1 MRQKRLF
8 VFLLMLLLT
17 QLLSAPLLMAQ
28 LPAQLRFSHITTRDG
43 LSSSSVSGILQD
55 RQGIIWIATQ
65 AGLNRYDGYTFKTYE
80 NDPFNRNS
88 LSHNLIQ
95 TMYLDDDGI
104 IWLGTYGGLN
114 RFDPVS
120 ENFTFYARKPED
132 PQSLSN
138 NVVVA
143 INRDAEGSLW
153 VGTLEGL
160 NRLDEK
166 SGTFTRYLPDPD
178 DEHSI
183 SDKVI
188 RSILTDRRG
197 NLWIGTYSGLCRY
210 VPEEDNFEC
219 FGSNPEDPES
229 LPSPFVMTIIRD
241 PHNDECLWLGTWGG
255 GVTAF
260 DTGSGTGK
268 TFDIPAREV
277 YQLLYDTRGRLWAGT
292 WGGGLVVLDPVT
304 GKNLHISSG
313 NTGFVQSGLSHNV
326 VYSLFEDMS
335 GIIWIGTNGG
345 GVNTYVEW
353 ENRNRFIANEP
364 GNPESLAEGKV
375 TAILD
380 DTDDTIWIGVYAGGL
395 NRYNPE
401 TGRIV
406 HYRHEPDNPQS
417 LSNNIVNKIFRD
429 RRGRLWI
436 GTNEGLNRYLPTV
449 DGFERIYADGTE
461 MTPPENIIYE
471 ITEDSRG
478 NLWFG
483 TNSFGAVRYNPET
496 AVYSTFTSDPEVPG
510 TLSDNLVRSILEDR
524 EGEIWI
530 GTNNGLNRFQEEGGR
545 FNVYRYEPDRPD
557 GLSSD
562 NIRNIIEDS
571 AGTLWIA
578 TTGGGLNR
586 YHRETDSF
594 ETISRRDGL
603 ISNHIFGVVEGANGQ
618 LWISTNRGV
627 NVFDVEKK
635 TFRTIDSSNGLL
647 SNELTGGISRGR
659 DGSLFIGSVNG
670 ITIIKGEEDDEYRFT
685 PPLVLTS
692 FEVVGQPR
700 QLQAEADGS
709 YGEIELDYSD
719 TLFSFQVSALDYSAP
734 ERNQYA
740 FMLEGFEKEWNY
752 TGTRNYVRYTNLNP
766 GSYTLRIIGAGSRG
780 NWNDTGLTVPITI
793 RSPWWSSPLAFF
805 FYALSLTALLIAAGL
820 WIRAGRLR
828 AEARYTEQERINRQL
843 DIKVRER
850 TAEFETS
857 RKIAEQ
863 ATRAKSLFLANM
875 SHEIRTPLTG
885 MLGMFSLL
893 SRTILDDS
901 QRSLLEHS
909 RIAAES
915 LNQLVSDLLDVETIE
930 SGTLKLHEEPFSITA
945 AARYVGSLFLE
956 RARLQ
961 NLELELELSIPEE
974 RDIVY
979 GDRNRFIQILSNLV
993 SNAIKYTDA
1002 GMVVVALDL
1011 SEADTESEV
1020 EGLAGYSLRVRDT
1033 GVGIPRDKFA
1043 TIYESF
1049 SQLDTGYSKSSK
1061 GAGLGLAIVK
1071 QLVHAMGGSID
1082 ITSRVGEGSEFIVSL
1097 NFRSGKLNPD
1107 DDESA
1112 AEPVRPTAPG
1122 TAGIL
1127 VCEDEGINRLYLGNF
1142 LRDSGYPVDL
1152 AANGRE
1158 ALEMA
1163 SRKVYSLIL
1172 MDLGMPEMDGLEAT
1186 SKIRSQESGHTPIIA
1201 LTAHTYEED
1210 IQKCLNAGM
1219 DDFVSKPI
1227 VEKVLLQKIRQWLGS

>member
-1 MRQKRLF
+1 MRQNSFFIFR
-8 VFLLMLLLT
+8 VMLLLT
-17 QLLSAPLLMAQ
+17 QVLSGPMLMAQ
-28 LPAQLRFSHITTRDG
+28 LPGQLRFSHLTTRDG
-43 LSSSSVSGILQD
+43 LSSSSVSGIIQD

-65 AGLNRYDGYTFKTYE
+65 AGLNRYDGYKFKTYE

-120 ENFTFYARKPED
+120 EEFTFFDRTPED
-132 PQSLSN
+132 PHSLSN

-143 INRDAEGSLW
+143 ITRDAEGALW

-160 NRLDEK
+160 NRLDEEK
-166 SGTFTRYLPDPD
+166 GTFTRYLPDPAD
-178 DEHSI
+178 KHSI

-188 RSILTDRRG
+188 RSLMTDRKG

-210 VPEEDNFEC
+210 VPEEDRFER
-219 FGSNPEDPES
+219 FGSDPEDPES
-229 LPSPFVMTIIRD
+229 LPSPYVMAIIQD
-241 PHNDECLWLGTWGG
+241 PHNDERLWLGTWGG

-260 DTGSGTGK
+260 DTVTGTGK

-277 YQLLYDTRGRLWAGT
+277 YQLLFDTRGRLWAGS
-292 WGGGLVVLDPVT
+292 WGSGLVVLDPVT

-313 NTGFVQSGLSHNV
+313 NASHLQSGLSHNV

-345 GVNTYVEW
+345 GVNNYVEW
-353 ENRNRFIANEP
+353 ENRYRFIVNEP
-364 GNPESLAEGKV
+364 GNPDSLAEGKV

-380 DTDDTIWIGVYAGGL
+380 DADDTIWIGVYAGGL

-401 TGRIV
+401 TGGIV
-406 HYRHEPDNPQS
+406 RYIHDPDNPSS
-417 LSNNIVNKIFRD
+417 LSNNIVNIIFRD
-429 RRGRLWI
+429 SRDNLWV
-436 GTNEGLNRYLPTV
+436 GTNEGLNRYLPSV

-483 TNSFGAVRYNPET
+483 TNSFGAVRWNPDT
-496 AVYSTFTSDPEVPG
+496 GVYRTFTSDPEVPG
-510 TLSDNLVRSILEDR
+510 TLSDNLVRSIMEDR
-524 EGEIWI
+524 DGEIWI
-530 GTNNGLNRFQEEGGR
+530 GTNKGLNRFQRDTGL
-545 FNVYRYEPDRPD
+545 FTKYHYQADKPD

-594 ETISRRDGL
+594 TSISRRDGL
-603 ISNHIFGVVEGANGQ
+603 LSNHILGAVEGVKGQ

-627 NVFDVEKK
+627 NVFDSGKK

-647 SNELTGGISRGR
+647 SNELTAGIARGR
-659 DGSLFIGSVNG
+659 DGSLYIGSVNG
-670 ITIIKGEEDDEYRFT
+670 ITIIKGEEDDEYHFT

-700 QLQAEADGS
+700 PLEFEAEGR
-709 YGEIELDYSD
+709 YGAIELDYSD
-719 TLFSFQVSALDYSAP
+719 RLFSFQVSALDYSAP

-740 FMLEGFEKEWNY
+740 FRLEGFEKEWNY

-766 GSYTLRIIGAGSRG
+766 GSYTLHIIGAGSRG
-780 NWNDTGLTVPITI
+780 NWNDTGITVPIII
-793 RSPWWSSPLAFF
+793 RYPWWSSHTAFF
-805 FYALSLTALLIAAGL
+805 FYALFLTALLVFTGL
-820 WIRAGRLR
+820 WIRAGKLR
-828 AEARYTEQERINRQL
+828 AEARYSEQERINRQL
-843 DIKVRER
+843 DIKVKER
-850 TAEFETS
+850 TAEIETS

-893 SRTILDDS
+893 SRTALDDP

-930 SGTLKLHEEPFSITA
+930 SGTLKLHEEPFSLTA
-945 AARYVGSLFLE
+945 AVRYVDSLFQE
-956 RARLQ
+956 RARSR
-961 NLELELELSIPEE
+961 NLDLRLELSIPEE
-974 RDIVY
+974 CDVVF

-993 SNAIKYTDA
+993 SNAIKYTDT
-1002 GMVVVALDL
+1002 GFVVVAVDAG
-1011 SEADTESEV
+1011 STGADGRSRYT
-1020 EGLAGYSLRVRDT
+1020 LRVSDT
-1033 GVGIPRDKFA
+1033 GVGIPQEKFA

-1049 SQLDTGYSKSSK
+1049 SQLDTGYSKSSR

-1071 QLVHAMGGSID
+1071 QLVLAMGGEID
-1082 ITSRVGEGSEFIVSL
+1082 VKSRVGEGSEFIVCLFLPGGQLERDSAV
-1097 NFRSGKLNPD
+1097 
-1107 DDESA
+1107 SA
-1112 AEPVRPTAPG
+1112 AEPELPAEAG
-1122 TAGIL
+1122 TGEIL

-1142 LRDSGYPVDL
+1142 LRDSGYSADL

-1163 SRKVYSLIL
+1163 SKKRYSLIL

-1186 SKIRSQESGHTPIIA
+1186 AHIRSREEGHTPIIA
-1201 LTAHTYEED
+1201 LTAHTYDED
-1210 IQKCLNAGM
+1210 IQKCMNAGM

-1227 VEKVLLQKIRQWLGS
+1227 VEKVLIEKIRQWLAH